1 MRQFSQIFQDFSK
14 LFQISIVPPSISA
27 NIPSINAKMEKNTQP
42 STTASIV
49 TWNHAGCIE
58 ACVTSLL
65 RQTSSPAEI
74 FIYDNASV
82 DGTREILDR
91 FKDRATLFYSPGN
104 RGFCVGHNVA
114 ISRTR
119 GDFVLLVN
127 PDVVLRQDYI
137 EKAARRMVQDRKIG
151 TVCGLL
157 LQNGLDLKSC
167 LIDGAGLMMERS
179 RRFLLRYHGVSALGL
194 DLQSEEVFGA
204 DGALPFYRREMI
216 ENISVD
222 GHFFDEMFFAHKE
235 DHDISW
241 RAQNFGWK
249 TVFDPDC
256 VAMHPRVFR
265 PGDLQVRKQ
274 LAPDLKYHAVKN
286 DLLLLLKN
294 ESGPDFARNF
304 LHIVPRRIGIFF
316 YAMFRERHSLNA
328 YWFVVRNF
336 GRIWRARRQVQRR
349 SGGLQG

>member
-1 MRQFSQIFQDFSK
+1 
-14 LFQISIVPPSISA
+14 
-27 NIPSINAKMEKNTQP
+27 MEKNTP
-42 STTASIV
+42 PTTTASIV
-49 TWNHAGCIE
+49 TWNHAHCIE
-58 ACVTSLL
+58 ACVMSLL

-91 FKDRATLFYSPGN
+91 FKNRATIFYSSEN
-104 RGFCVGHNVA
+104 RGFCGGHNVA

-127 PDVVLRQDYI
+127 PDVVLREDYI
-137 EKAARRMVQDRKIG
+137 ENAGRRMVQDRKIG

-157 LQNGLDLKSC
+157 LQNGFDLKSC
-167 LIDGAGLMMERS
+167 LIDGAGLTKARS
-179 RRFLLRYHGVSALGL
+179 GRFLLRYHGASASGL
-194 DLQSEEVFGA
+194 DLRSEGVFGC

-216 ENISVD
+216 EDISMD

-241 RAQNFGWK
+241 RSQNFGWK

-265 PGDLQVRKQ
+265 PGNLQVRKK
-274 LAPDLKYHAVKN
+274 LAPELKYHAVKN

-294 ESGPDFARNF
+294 ESGPGFVRNF

-316 YAMFRERHSLNA
+316 YAMFREPHSLKA

-336 GRIWRARRQVQRR
+336 GRIWRGRRQIQRHR
-349 SGGLQG
+349 GRFES